1 MTPFRFVLA
10 ATAALLAAS
19 PSFAQIAPQQVTVS
33 LTNFAFTPDTLN
45 LKANTAYRLHLTNDG
60 TSGHNFTA
68 KEFFAS
74 STIAPADASKVDK
87 DGEVEV
93 PKGTSVDVTVTPAK
107 AGSYDLTCTHF
118 LHTTFGMKGQIVV
131 Q

>member
-10 ATAALLAAS
+10 ATTALLIAS
-19 PSFAQIAPQQVTVS
+19 PSFAQTAPQQVTIS

-60 TSGHNFTA
+60 TSGHNFAA
-68 KEFFAS
+68 KDFFAS
-74 STIAPADASKVDK
+74 SSIAPADAAKVDK
-87 DGEVEV
+87 DGEIEV
-93 PKGTSVDVTVTPAK
+93 PKGASVDVTVTPTK

-118 LHTTFGMKGQIVV
+118 MHTTFGMKGQIVV